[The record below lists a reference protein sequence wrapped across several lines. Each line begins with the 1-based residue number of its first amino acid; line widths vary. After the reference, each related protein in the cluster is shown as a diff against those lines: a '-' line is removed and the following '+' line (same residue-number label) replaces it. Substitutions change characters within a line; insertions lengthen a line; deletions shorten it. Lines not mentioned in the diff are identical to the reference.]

1 MQQDLSRPD
10 EAETPGGVPVHCYS
24 LVETINYYRITGDEV
39 KVPTPEL
46 NDPCGADNAK
56 WVVPSN
62 TKEISWELHKNAGLI
77 AKANEG
83 FHFSGKNGK
92 EFKKIFGNPVGSGK
106 QCPPPASTEWIDAD
120 SGTAL
125 RLAASGLHPDTDG
138 KAIEGYVLIATIKED
153 FKVVNKYQKKTT
165 KWLEEGTNKELQP
178 GVDGWHPDE
187 DKNDISNYELVSST
201 KDGGI
206 LVNVYRP
213 VIATP
218 PLRIR

>member
-1 MQQDLSRPD
+1 MKLPLSPPPTQGTQPTPDAGTQPNPGEATQPDSGEGSDSETDEEPPLGLQQDLSRPD

-153 FKVVNKYQKKTT
+153 FKVVNRVWCSK
-165 KWLEEGTNKELQP
+165 
-178 GVDGWHPDE
+178 
-187 DKNDISNYELVSST
+187 
-201 KDGGI
+201 
-206 LVNVYRP
+206 
-213 VIATP
+213 
-218 PLRIR
+218 